1 MAPLAAA
8 YLRALPTGEAPAHP
22 DLAGLE
28 AALLT
33 LCARGRGA
41 HPGLSLDDAVF
52 VRHLARCGAS
62 LAAGGASTCA
72 EDLFL
77 ACAALTDA
85 PGAVNALRAGH
96 RQGIAGYLRAIEKL
110 ETTVEEVEQRLW
122 ELLLVGGAGGPPK
135 LGSYS
140 GRGSLAGFIGILA
153 QRIALDGGRQ
163 RGAEARAVAKMA
175 AEVNAVAGD
184 AELAF
189 IKLRYKDGLE
199 QAIRDALGLLDD
211 RERMILRMHTIDGVT
226 LDRIAKV
233 YGVTQPTISRWLA
246 EARARVFAGTR
257 RLLRERLRVSEAEF
271 DSIADLVV
279 SQIDV
284 SVSRILRPAT

>member
-1 MAPLAAA
+1 MPSLADSYLSALPPDGLRTDQTTEALESALAA
-8 YLRALPTGEAPAHP
+8 
-22 DLAGLE
+22 
-28 AALLT
+28 
-33 LCARGRGA
+33 LCARGRAA
-41 HPGLSLDDAVF
+41 HPTVGVSDLDF

-62 LAAGGASTCA
+62 VAAGGASTAA

-77 ACAALTDA
+77 ACAAVA
-85 PGAVNALRAGH
+85 GERGAVDKLRAEH
-96 RQGIAGYLRAIEKL
+96 RQGISTYLRAIDKL
-110 ETTVEEVEQRLW
+110 ELTVDEVEQRLW
-122 ELLLVGGAGGPPK
+122 EALLVGSGGAPPK
-135 LGSYS
+135 LLAFS
-140 GRGSLAGFIGILA
+140 GRGSLAGFVGILA

-163 RGAEARAVAKMA
+163 RGAEARAKAKMA

-189 IKLRYKDGLE
+189 IKLRYKDGFE
-199 QAIRDALGLLDD
+199 QSIRDALGTLDD

-233 YGVTQPTISRWLA
+233 YGVSQPTISRWLA
-246 EARARVFAGTR
+246 DARARVFAQTR
-257 RLLRERLRVSEAEF
+257 RLLRERLKVSEAEF

-284 SVSRILRPAT
+284 SVSHILRPQR